1 MLEQLNQL
9 NQQAVRKSDDVQEL
23 AQQLKN
29 KWEELDKT
37 QMGKMAE
44 LRALKDRRDQK
55 RYQ

>member
-1 MLEQLNQL
+1 MEQLNQL